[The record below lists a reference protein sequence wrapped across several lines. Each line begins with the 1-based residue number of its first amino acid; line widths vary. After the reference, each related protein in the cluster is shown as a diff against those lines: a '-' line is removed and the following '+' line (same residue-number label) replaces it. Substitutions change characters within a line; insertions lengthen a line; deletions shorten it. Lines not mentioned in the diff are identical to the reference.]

1 MAEVKS
7 KLPKQKAAY
16 QKSISRILKKS
27 DSAPKS
33 PLNRKKETP
42 LWEILAF
49 ILPFFF
55 LGFGFYSIKM
65 YPFGDRQFLVTDLW
79 HQYYPFFQLIHEK
92 LQGMESLLY
101 SWRTGLG
108 TNFLALMA
116 YYAASPLNL
125 LSVFVPQ
132 EWLREAMTVIL
143 MLKFCFAGWFM
154 AKFLR
159 YTFNRNDIS
168 ITMFGVMFAMCSYM
182 MGYYWNTI
190 WIDTVALLPLV
201 MLGLVMLVREG
212 KYRVYVIALA
222 LALLS
227 NYYIGYFICIFTVF
241 AFFFLCLYENTGIKK
256 FFGRFALI
264 TVSSLAGAALS
275 SWILLPAYNALKL
288 THSADNTFPKSPSY
302 YEGWREI
309 LSNMLAFTE
318 PTSKEGL
325 PNLYCGFLPVLLL
338 GVFLFSKKVRIREK
352 VTAVLMM
359 AFLIVSCNMNIL
371 NFIWHGF
378 HFTNMLPYRFSFLFS
393 FVVLVAAFR
402 AYQILLEEKLKVF
415 HWGAMLLA
423 GVLICITAYGSKQ
436 EDNKTYLIITG
447 VLAGLFLIG
456 IIVTSIFKSEK
467 FQKVFGW
474 GMVGISV
481 IAGGAVLCMH
491 FMMPPE
497 TTSEEDIY
505 KFILSSALLGA
516 VYLTAV
522 FCRSF
527 ASKNTVQFLIAAIL
541 IFEMGTQ
548 GVNGVKAVGTSD
560 RKSYPSNKVAI
571 DELVDYAESREGDD
585 FFRTELTYW
594 YTLNDPSLYYYNGVS
609 QFSSMANV
617 KMTTFMRLLGLPA
630 SEAGN
635 RYYYANTSPFT
646 NMMLGIRYIIA
657 KDGYNADTLTQ
668 RLVSQSGSVTLY
680 ENLYDLP
687 IGFMVEENVGRYNP
701 GISANAFDNQNNLFR
716 RVTGVNKNLFTPVD
730 IIHVGH
736 KGYLVTRSAYGT
748 YSYTRDADATSD
760 SFLKY
765 NYSAPVDAMY
775 YAYVKVPD
783 SKKLEVFS
791 NNVPLHTYNAD
802 RQPFITPANYCTAG
816 EMLTLR
822 CKLEETAKSGS
833 ANVFVYYLNP
843 DILQAGYDAL
853 ADEVL
858 NVTSHDDTRI
868 EGTVNVKKEG
878 YLYLSIPYEEGW
890 SVYVDGEEREMVCLM
905 DAMCGVRLEPGEHS
919 VTLKYSPKG
928 FVPGLILSI
937 GTLGLLVILWTMEK
951 KGIRIFP
958 KKAKPETNPSGADAE
973 EAEGTEAT
981 AKSEETDAAAETAP
995 EETEAAPDEDMTET
1009 EKEIPEPINESE
1021 NA

>member
-7 KLPKQKAAY
+7 KLPRQKAAY
-16 QKSISRILKKS
+16 QKSVSRLLKKT
-27 DSAPKS
+27 DQKPKS
-33 PLNRKKETP
+33 AAQRKKETP

-55 LGFGFYSIKM
+55 LGVGFYAIKM

-92 LQGMESLLY
+92 LQGLESLLY
-101 SWRTGLG
+101 SWRTGMG

-125 LSVFVPQ
+125 LAIFVPQ
-132 EWLREAMTVIL
+132 EWLREAMTIIL

-159 YTFNRNDIS
+159 YTFQRNDIS

-201 MLGLVMLVREG
+201 MLGLVQLVREG
-212 KYRVYVIALA
+212 RYRVYIFALA

-227 NYYIGYFICIFTVF
+227 NYYIGYFICIFTVI
-241 AFFFLCLYENTGIKK
+241 AFFFLCLYERTGFKK
-256 FFGRFALI
+256 FLGRFALI
-264 TVSSLAGAALS
+264 AVTSLGGAALS
-275 SWILLPAYNALKL
+275 AWILLPAYNALQL
-288 THSADNTFPKSPSY
+288 THSAANSFPQSISY

-352 VTAVLMM
+352 VTAVLLM
-359 AFLIVSCNMNIL
+359 AFLIVSCNMNVL

-393 FVVLVAAFR
+393 FVVLVAAYR
-402 AYQILLEEKLKVF
+402 AYQILLDEKLKVF

-436 EDNKTYLIITG
+436 EDSKLYLIITA
-447 VLAGLFLIG
+447 VLAGLFLLG
-456 IIVTSIFKSEK
+456 IIASSIFKSDK
-467 FQKVFGW
+467 MQKVFGW
-474 GMVGISV
+474 AMVGISV
-481 IAGGAVLCMH
+481 IAGGTVICLH
-491 FMMPPE
+491 NFLPVE

-505 KFILSSALLGA
+505 KFILSSALLGG

-527 ASKNTVQFLIAAIL
+527 ASRQTVQFLLAAIL

-548 GVNGVKAVGTSD
+548 GINGVKAVGTSD
-560 RKSYPSNKVAI
+560 RKSYPANKIGV
-571 DELVDYAESREGDD
+571 DEMVDLAESREGGD
-585 FFRTELTYW
+585 FFRTELTTW
-594 YTLNDPSLYYYNGVS
+594 YTLNDPSLYYYNGIS
-609 QFSSMANV
+609 QFSSMANE
-617 KMTTFMRLLGLPA
+617 KMTTYLRLLGLPA

-646 NMMLGIRYIIA
+646 NMLLGIRYVIA

-668 RLVSQSGSVTLY
+668 TKVGQSGSVTLY

-687 IGFMVEENVGRYNP
+687 VGFMVKENVGNYNP
-701 GISANAFDNQNNLFR
+701 GIDTNAFDNQNALFR
-716 RVTGVNKNLFTPVD
+716 RITGVNKNLFTPVD
-730 IIHVGH
+730 ITHVGH
-736 KGYLVTRSAYGT
+736 TGYQVTRSGYGI
-748 YSYTRDADATSD
+748 YSYTRNADAPSK

-765 NYSAPVDAMY
+765 NYTAPADGML
-775 YAYVKVPD
+775 YAYMNVPD
-783 SKKLEVFS
+783 GDKMEVFTGDIS
-791 NNVPLHTYNAD
+791 LHSYNTD
-802 RQPFITPANYCTAG
+802 RQPYITPAQYCYAG
-816 EMLTLR
+816 EMITLR
-822 CKLEETAKSGS
+822 CDLEEKHKSGS
-833 ANVFVYYLNP
+833 ANVFVAYLNE
-843 DILQAGYDAL
+843 DVLNAGYEAL
-853 ADEVL
+853 ADEAL
-858 NVTSHDDTRI
+858 QITSHDDTSI
-868 EGTVNVKKEG
+868 EGTVNVKESG

-890 SVYVDGEEREMVCLM
+890 SVYVDGKKSEVVCLL
-905 DAMCGVRLEPGEHS
+905 DAVCGVHLDPGEHTVS
-919 VTLKYSPKG
+919 LKYSPKG
-928 FVPGLILSI
+928 FVTGMFLSC
-937 GTLGLLVILWTMEK
+937 GTLALLIVLWTLEK
-951 KGIRIFP
+951 KGIRLIRKTEQP
-958 KKAKPETNPSGADAE
+958 APAQAEQSDDVKIDEPDDEPITETAE
-973 EAEGTEAT
+973 A
-981 AKSEETDAAAETAP
+981 SAET
-995 EETEAAPDEDMTET
+995 ESSGDSE
-1009 EKEIPEPINESE
+1009 EIPETINESE